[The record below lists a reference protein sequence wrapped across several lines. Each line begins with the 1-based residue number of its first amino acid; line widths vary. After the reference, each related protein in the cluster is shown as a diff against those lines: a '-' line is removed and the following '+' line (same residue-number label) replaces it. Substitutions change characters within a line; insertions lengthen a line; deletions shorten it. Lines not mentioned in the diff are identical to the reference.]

1 MKDNVI
7 VLKILRPLIKFV
19 SKFILRAEFNG
30 LENIPDDGG
39 VILAGTH
46 THIFDCLLLISASKR
61 IPHFIVKKE
70 LYNKKIGSWFF
81 GNAGTIPVDRS
92 KKNPD
97 AMKYAKM
104 VLNSDKVIAIFPEG
118 TINKTKDNIMPF
130 KYGAVKLS
138 VDTNSP
144 IVPFVIFGKYKVFKK
159 SVSITFLK
167 PLEISRD
174 VDKYNKMLMNTINDE
189 IVRRKNGKEEKR

>member
-7 VLKILRPLIKFV
+7 VLKILRPLIKFA

-30 LENIPDDGG
+30 LENIPDVGG

-97 AMKYAKM
+97 AMKYAKK

-118 TINKTKDNIMPF
+118 TINKTEDNIMPF

-144 IVPFVIFGKYKVFKK
+144 IVPFVIFGKYKFFKK

-167 PLEISRD
+167 PLKISND
-174 VDKYNKMLMNTINDE
+174 VDKYNKMLMNIINDE

>member
-70 LYNKKIGSWFF
+70 LYSKKIGSWFF

-144 IVPFVIFGKYKVFKK
+144 IVPFVIFGKYKFFKK

>member
-7 VLKILRPLIKFV
+7 VLKILRPLIKIV
-19 SKFILRAEFNG
+19 SRFILRAKFNG

-70 LYNKKIGSWFF
+70 LYNKKIGAWFF

-97 AMKYAKM
+97 AMKYAKKE
-104 VLNSDKVIAIFPEG
+104 LNSGKVIAIFPEG
-118 TINKTKDNIMPF
+118 TINKT
-130 KYGAVKLS
+130 
-138 VDTNSP
+138 
-144 IVPFVIFGKYKVFKK
+144 
-159 SVSITFLK
+159 
-167 PLEISRD
+167 
-174 VDKYNKMLMNTINDE
+174 
-189 IVRRKNGKEEKR
+189 

>member
-7 VLKILRPLIKFV
+7 VLKILRPLIKFA

-70 LYNKKIGSWFF
+70 LYNKKIGAWFF

-92 KKNPD
+92 KKNPVISG
-97 AMKYAKM
+97 YSAKRNERT
-104 VLNSDKVIAIFPEG
+104 VCQS
-118 TINKTKDNIMPF
+118 
-130 KYGAVKLS
+130 GA
-138 VDTNSP
+138 
-144 IVPFVIFGKYKVFKK
+144 
-159 SVSITFLK
+159 
-167 PLEISRD
+167 
-174 VDKYNKMLMNTINDE
+174 
-189 IVRRKNGKEEKR
+189 